1 MTRQSTR
8 IQYLGPQGSFTHQ
21 AAIESAAEASRRLH
35 MDVADFEFVACDTVP
50 QILHA
55 VELGQGWG
63 TIAWENNVEGFVVP
77 NLDLMMDAAD
87 AAGFLRVGVN
97 VRFDA
102 FVTERT
108 YRHACEQY
116 ASEIAVDDAQ
126 IPARDNANA
135 YGAAS
140 TPPTIDELAIRDC
153 TAVCAHSHG
162 LAQCRRFAREHGLKP
177 VPAASNAAA
186 CRDLQDFQI
195 ALGPSICANIYG
207 LHRVAANVGDFDG
220 ARTEFLTIAPRSQV
234 VERLRIPRSDP
245 KTEFESVIAFIP
257 LVTGPGVLANLL
269 DVLRDAQLNMV
280 SLISRPVKGRDG
292 TYSFL
297 ATLDA
302 APWDERFVNA
312 LVEICEHGDWVRT
325 LAVYPRDERNYPT
338 VSEWMLP
345 AGGVRFEGEPHMANW
360 RESADVRKE
369 LLW

>member
-8 IQYLGPQGSFTHQ
+8 IHYLGPQVR
-21 AAIESAAEASRRLH
+21 SRIRRPLSLPPRH
-35 MDVADFEFVACDTVP
+35 HVGCIWTSRISNSSPATRFLRSCMQWSSGE
-50 QILHA
+50 
-55 VELGQGWG
+55 GWG

-280 SLISRPVKGRDG
+280 
-292 TYSFL
+292 T
-297 ATLDA
+297 
-302 APWDERFVNA
+302 
-312 LVEICEHGDWVRT
+312 
-325 LAVYPRDERNYPT
+325 
-338 VSEWMLP
+338 
-345 AGGVRFEGEPHMANW
+345 
-360 RESADVRKE
+360 
-369 LLW
+369 

>member
-1 MTRQSTR
+1 MQWSSGRDGAPS
-8 IQYLGPQGSFTHQ
+8 
-21 AAIESAAEASRRLH
+21 
-35 MDVADFEFVACDTVP
+35 
-50 QILHA
+50 
-55 VELGQGWG
+55 
-63 TIAWENNVEGFVVP
+63 AWENNVEGFVVP

-140 TPPTIDELAIRDC
+140 TPPTIDELAMRDC

-195 ALGPSICANIYG
+195 ALGPSICADIYG
-207 LHRVAANVGDFDG
+207 LHRVAPMW
-220 ARTEFLTIAPRSQV
+220 E
-234 VERLRIPRSDP
+234 
-245 KTEFESVIAFIP
+245 
-257 LVTGPGVLANLL
+257 
-269 DVLRDAQLNMV
+269 
-280 SLISRPVKGRDG
+280 ISRALAPSSSRSPRAVRWWSGCESHVASRRLNSNRSSR
-292 TYSFL
+292 SFR
-297 ATLDA
+297 
-302 APWDERFVNA
+302 W
-312 LVEICEHGDWVRT
+312 
-325 LAVYPRDERNYPT
+325 
-338 VSEWMLP
+338 
-345 AGGVRFEGEPHMANW
+345 
-360 RESADVRKE
+360 
-369 LLW
+369 

>member
-8 IQYLGPQGSFTHQ
+8 IHYLGPQGSFTHQ

-292 TYSFL
+292 TTAS
-297 ATLDA
+297 
-302 APWDERFVNA
+302 
-312 LVEICEHGDWVRT
+312 
-325 LAVYPRDERNYPT
+325 
-338 VSEWMLP
+338 
-345 AGGVRFEGEPHMANW
+345 W
-360 RESADVRKE
+360 RRSTRHRGMNGS
-369 LLW
+369 

>member
-8 IQYLGPQGSFTHQ
+8 IHYLGPQGSFTHQ

-140 TPPTIDELAIRDC
+140 TPPTI
-153 TAVCAHSHG
+153 
-162 LAQCRRFAREHGLKP
+162 
-177 VPAASNAAA
+177 
-186 CRDLQDFQI
+186 
-195 ALGPSICANIYG
+195 
-207 LHRVAANVGDFDG
+207 
-220 ARTEFLTIAPRSQV
+220 
-234 VERLRIPRSDP
+234 
-245 KTEFESVIAFIP
+245 
-257 LVTGPGVLANLL
+257 
-269 DVLRDAQLNMV
+269 
-280 SLISRPVKGRDG
+280 
-292 TYSFL
+292 
-297 ATLDA
+297 
-302 APWDERFVNA
+302 
-312 LVEICEHGDWVRT
+312 
-325 LAVYPRDERNYPT
+325 
-338 VSEWMLP
+338 
-345 AGGVRFEGEPHMANW
+345 
-360 RESADVRKE
+360 
-369 LLW
+369 